1 MDDGHDP
8 LCDNA
13 GVDRPDPDGYRDG
26 SPGGRVSY
34 QMCIRDRIFVEQSM
48 LHIPKRLGKIHMDL
62 MRVYETFC
70 LIP

>member
-26 SPGGRVSY
+26 IPGGRVSY
-34 QMCIRDRIFVEQSM
+34 QVVAAGSRQV
-48 LHIPKRLGKIHMDL
+48 
-62 MRVYETFC
+62 
-70 LIP
+70 